1 MTAFESLSAR
11 SKAAPES
18 GIMQVIEYG
27 LGRPGLIPLW
37 AGEGHRPTPEFIC
50 SAANAS
56 LAAGETFYTYQGG
69 IPALRESLAAYHSF
83 HYGGSFDPAR
93 FFVTASGMHAMQT
106 AVLMVADP
114 GDEIIFHEPAWPN
127 FAAAADIA
135 GVRPVPVAMQLTE
148 PDDGPSRW
156 TLDPQAL
163 FDAVTP
169 RTRGFFLNT
178 PSNPTGWV
186 MPADDMKRVLDF
198 ARERGLWII
207 ADEIY
212 GRFCF
217 GGGQPSAQD
226 RLIAPSFYAF
236 IEPED
241 RVLFVNTFSKN
252 WAMTG
257 WRIGWLG
264 APQSC
269 WAKIENLVQYST
281 SGVAVFMQR
290 AAVAALDDGDAF
302 SEAVIEDARTGR
314 TMLADALGKSSR
326 FRFADPDGAFYGF
339 FAIDGHSD
347 TDQLGMTL
355 VDQANI
361 GLAPGSAFG
370 DSGRGYV
377 RLCFA
382 RDPDSLG
389 EALGRLNEWVAQ
401 KTPVSA

>member
-1 MTAFESLSAR
+1 MTAFDSLSAR
-11 SKAAPES
+11 ARAAPES

-27 LGRPGLIPLW
+27 LGKPGLIPLW
-37 AGEGHRPTPEFIC
+37 AGEGHRPTPPFIC
-50 SAANAS
+50 DAANAS

-69 IPALRESLAAYHSF
+69 IPALRESLARYHSF
-83 HYGGSFDPAR
+83 HYGGAFDPAR
-93 FFVTASGMHAMQT
+93 FFVTASGMHAMQ
-106 AVLMVADP
+106 AAILMAADP
-114 GDEIIFHEPAWPN
+114 GDEIIYHEPAWPN
-127 FAAAADIA
+127 FAAAAEIA
-135 GVRPVPVAMQLTE
+135 GVRPVPVAMRLSAPQ
-148 PDDGPSRW
+148 DGPGRW
-156 TLDPQAL
+156 TLDPDAL
-163 FDAVTP
+163 FAAVTP

-186 MPADDMKRVLDF
+186 MPAEDMKTVLDF
-198 ARERGLWII
+198 ARQRGLWII

-217 GGGQPSAQD
+217 AGGRQSARD
-226 RLIAPSFYAF
+226 RPIAPSFHTV

-290 AAVAALDDGDAF
+290 AAVAALEEGDAF
-302 SEAVIEDARTGR
+302 SETVIEDARSGR
-314 TMLADALGKSSR
+314 AMLADALAKSSR
-326 FRFADPDGAFYGF
+326 YRFAEPAGAFYGF
-339 FAIDGHSD
+339 FAIDGHPD
-347 TDQLGMTL
+347 TDRLGMTL
-355 VDQANI
+355 VDEANI

-370 DSGRGYV
+370 ETGRGYL

-389 EALGRLNEWVAQ
+389 QALERLGDWVARM
-401 KTPVSA
+401 PAVSA